1 VKHSSQMR
9 IVSPTVCRGL
19 AAVAVLVASAA
30 FADRTAWAQEA
41 VETTVAPPPT
51 RRVPAGETWQLEF
64 RPGPLRV
71 YVDPYSGEAYWYMT
85 YEVANRSGRER
96 MWAPRIELQTDAG
109 QVQSSGQGVP
119 RLVTEDLQR
128 TLSSARSERRTEKVL
143 DQNQVIG
150 PIVTGPE
157 HTREG
162 LVVWRV
168 EDPTVTELTIFVAGV
183 TNHRET
189 AAHPETGEPVV
200 LRRARALR
208 FSTPGEI
215 ALLEGASIEPSG
227 QEWVLR

>member
-1 VKHSSQMR
+1 MKHSSPMR
-9 IVSPTVCRGL
+9 RSTSNFSRGL
-19 AAVAVLVASAA
+19 AAVALMLGGGLFGDRVASAQDPGA
-30 FADRTAWAQEA
+30 EIAA
-41 VETTVAPPPT
+41 PPT

-64 RPGPLRV
+64 KPGPLRV
-71 YVDPYSGEAYWYMT
+71 YVDPYSGEAYWYLT
-85 YEVANRSGRER
+85 YEVSNRSGRER

-119 RLVTEDLQR
+119 RLVTQDLQR

-157 HTREG
+157 HAREG
-162 LVVWRV
+162 LVVWRI
-168 EDPTVTELTIFVAGV
+168 EDPTVTEVSVYVGGV

-189 AAHPETGEPVV
+189 ATHPETGEPVV

-208 FSTPGEI
+208 FVTPGEL
-215 ALLEGASIEPSG
+215 ALLEGTAIEPST